1 MRDGLSIDKG
11 AVRAAGRHD
20 DRKLQSLIADALGV
34 ASGKVPQGRAI
45 TNISRPSLRRPYEVL
60 VSPLKLPAQEPF
72 SQSAAAVMILVDPG
86 TIAATDA
93 EQLAHL
99 YDFTPAE
106 GRLAVT
112 LLRELTVAEA
122 ADELHISVN
131 TARTHLKRAFEK
143 PARVVKAN
151 SFSASPLAWLSFDS
165 AEASPGLTHMGD
177 DHPRV

>member
-1 MRDGLSIDKG
+1 M
-11 AVRAAGRHD
+11 
-20 DRKLQSLIADALGV
+20 
-34 ASGKVPQGRAI
+34 
-45 TNISRPSLRRPYEVL
+45 
-60 VSPLKLPAQEPF
+60 KLPAQQLL
-72 SQSAAAVMILVDPG
+72 SQSAAAVMFLVDPG
-86 TIAATDA
+86 TIAATDD

-106 GRLAVT
+106 GRLAVR

-151 SFSASPLAWLSFDS
+151 SFSASRLVWLSFDG
-165 AEASPGLTHMGD
+165 AESSPESHSYG
-177 DHPRV
+177 